1 MIGYDDSHAIRNIP
15 SAADCAGMT
24 PELKARQEIDA
35 LLAKAGWI
43 VQDSGAVNL
52 YAGRGVAVREFGL
65 KPGHGIADYLLYV
78 DQKAAGVVEAK
89 PAGHTLTGVE
99 AQSSKYSDGMPDNL
113 PAHYK
118 PLPFLYETT
127 GSETRFTNLLD
138 PEPRS
143 RNVFAFHT
151 PDVLAQWVLSGTA
164 TGQATPAG
172 IAEPTAAYAIAPN
185 LRQRLTEMPSLDA
198 GNLWPVQQRAIVN
211 LEESLVLAKPRALI
225 QMATGS
231 GKTFTACNLVYRLIK
246 HAGAKRVLFLVDRN
260 NLGRQT
266 LREFQG
272 FDTPDEHRKFTELYN
287 VQLMDSAR
295 IDPVSRVCISTIQRV
310 YAMLRGEELDPAQEE
325 ISGFDYGQINPQP
338 GTVEYNPAIP
348 ISEFDFIITDECH
361 RSIYNLWR
369 QVLEYFDAFLIGL
382 TATPSAQTFG
392 FFQQNLVM
400 EYTHEEAVADR
411 VNVDSDIYRIRTQI
425 TEEGSTIEAD
435 HHVMRVERRT
445 RKWRWEQ
452 LDEDLTY
459 SANQLDRDV
468 VAEDQI
474 RTVIRAFR
482 DRLFTEIFPGRT
494 HVPKTIIFAKDDSHA
509 DDIVDIVRT
518 EFGKGNDFCRKIT
531 YREHNP
537 EQLIAAFRNSYNP
550 RIVVTVDMIATG
562 TDIKPVEI
570 VFFMRNVQSR
580 NFFEQMKGRGVR
592 VISSTDFN
600 AVTPDAPNKDRFVI
614 VDAVGVTETEMSDSY
629 SLEREPTV
637 SFGRLLDLI
646 AKGSREP
653 DHLSSLASRLARL
666 SHKISPAERE
676 SIEATAGGT
685 PLQTLITNLVRAT
698 DPDAAIEAAR
708 DATGLDEPP
717 PEAIAEA
724 QNRLREAAAKPF
736 ASNPDLRQR
745 LEAIHQSH
753 EQTIDTVSK
762 DVVLEAGFTE
772 DAARDA
778 AQSFRQFIEENR
790 DEITALQVLYERPYQ
805 QRLHY
810 DDIRALAD
818 TLQAPPRAWTTERL
832 WQAYQRLDEDRVRG
846 SGQRQLA
853 DIVAL
858 VRYAIGDA
866 HELAPFAD
874 HVNQRF
880 NGWLAMQETVGREF
894 TAEQRQWLEAIRDHI
909 AGSVSIDPG
918 DFQYAPFNQ
927 WGGIMGA
934 NNLFGDQLQPIIDEL
949 NLELVR

>member
-1 MIGYDDSHAIRNIP
+1 MS
-15 SAADCAGMT
+15 
-24 PELKARQEIDA
+24 PEQKARTHIDA
-35 LLAKAGWI
+35 LLEQAGWL
-43 VQDSGAVNL
+43 VQDAHSVNL
-52 YAGRGVAVREFGL
+52 SAGRGVAVREFGL
-65 KPGHGIADYLLYV
+65 EPGHGTADYLLYV
-78 DQKAAGVVEAK
+78 DQKAAGVIEAK
-89 PAGHTLTGVE
+89 PAGYTLTGVE
-99 AQSSKYSDGMPDNL
+99 TQSGKYSDGLPDAL
-113 PAHYK
+113 PAHRN

-127 GSETRFTNLLD
+127 RSETRFTNLQD

-151 PDVLAQWVLSGTA
+151 PDALADWLGSNTTVAVTSST
-164 TGQATPAG
+164 G
-172 IAEPTAAYAIAPN
+172 IAEPSAAYPVAQN
-185 LRQRLTEMPSLDA
+185 LRQRLTEMPPLDA
-198 GNLWPVQQRAIVN
+198 GALWPVQERAILN
-211 LEESLVLAKPRALI
+211 LEESLALAKPRALI

-272 FDTPDEHRKFTELYN
+272 FTTPEENRKFTELYN
-287 VQLMDSAR
+287 VQLLQSGH

-310 YAMLRGEELDPAQEE
+310 YSMLRGEELDPEKDE
-325 ISGFDYGQINPQP
+325 LSGFDFAQVSPQP
-338 GTVEYNPAIP
+338 GAVEYNPEVLGIP
-348 ISEFDFIITDECH
+348 IDTFDFIITDECH

-425 TEEGSTIEAD
+425 TEEGSSVEAGQHID
-435 HHVMRVERRT
+435 RRNRKAKTT
-445 RKWRWEQ
+445 RWAEE
-452 LDEDLTY
+452 LDEDYIYT
-459 SANQLDRDV
+459 ADQLDRDV

-474 RTVIRAFR
+474 RTVVRTFR
-482 DRLFTEIFPGRT
+482 DNLFTEIFPGRT
-494 HVPKTIIFAKDDSHA
+494 EVPKTIIFAKDDSHA
-509 DDIVDIVRT
+509 DDTVDIVRT
-518 EFGKGNDFCRKIT
+518 EFGKGNEFCQKIT
-531 YREHNP
+531 YRTTGAPP
-537 EQLIAAFRNSYNP
+537 EQLIAAFRNSYHP

-592 VISSTDFN
+592 VISPTEFN
-600 AVTPDAPNKDRFVI
+600 AVTPDAVNKDRFVI
-614 VDAVGVTETEMSDSY
+614 IDAVGVTESELSDSY
-629 SLEREPTV
+629 SLEREPTKT
-637 SFGRLLDLI
+637 FAQLLDLI

-676 SIEATAGGT
+676 SIETAAEGV
-685 PLQTLITNLVRAT
+685 PLQSLITNLVRST
-698 DPDAAIEAAR
+698 DPDVALEMAR
-708 DATGLDEPP
+708 QSTGQDEPS
-717 PEAIAEA
+717 PEAIIEAEK
-724 QNRLREAAAKPF
+724 QLREEAAEPF
-736 ASNPDLRQR
+736 ASNPALRQQ
-745 LEAIHQSH
+745 LETIHQSH

-762 DVVLEAGFTE
+762 DVVLDAGFTD
-772 DAARDA
+772 DAAQEA
-778 AQSFRQFIEENR
+778 VQSFRQFIETHR
-790 DEITALQVLYERPYQ
+790 DEITALQVLYERPYR
-805 QRLHY
+805 QRLRL

-818 TLQAPPRAWTTERL
+818 AMEAPPRLWTTERL
-832 WQAYQRLDEDRVRG
+832 WQAYQRLDGSRVRG

-858 VRYAIGDA
+858 VRFATGDA
-866 HELAPFAD
+866 DELAPFAD
-874 HVNQRF
+874 HVNRRF
-880 NGWLAMQETVGREF
+880 EGWLAMQETAGREF
-894 TAEQRQWLEAIRDHI
+894 TDEQRWWLEAIRDRI
-909 AGSVSIDPG
+909 AGNVSVEMRDLQNSPLD
-918 DFQYAPFNQ
+918 QR
-927 WGGIMGA
+927 GGLIA
-934 NNLFGDQLQPIIDEL
+934 AYDLFGDELQPIIDEL

>member
-1 MIGYDDSHAIRNIP
+1 
-15 SAADCAGMT
+15 MT
-24 PELKARQEIDA
+24 PEQKARIQIDN
-35 LLAKAGWI
+35 LLEQAGWA
-43 VQDSGAVNL
+43 VQDAGSVNL
-52 YAGRGVAVREFGL
+52 SAARGVAVREFGL
-65 KPGHGIADYLLYV
+65 KPGHGTADYLLYV
-78 DQKAAGVVEAK
+78 DGKAAGVVEAK
-89 PAGHTLTGVE
+89 PVGHTLTGVE
-99 AQSSKYSDGMPDNL
+99 TQSGKYSDGLPDAL
-113 PAHYK
+113 PAHRK

-127 GSETRFTNLLD
+127 GSETHFTNLLD

-151 PDVLAQWVLSGTA
+151 PDALATWVGSESM
-164 TGQATPAG
+164 TGQPSLAAV
-172 IAEPTAAYAIAPN
+172 AEPGAAYLVARN
-185 LRQRLTEMPSLDA
+185 LRQRLTEMPPLDA
-198 GNLWPVQQRAIVN
+198 GALWSVQERAILN
-211 LEESLVLAKPRALI
+211 LEESLALAKPRALI

-246 HAGAKRVLFLVDRN
+246 YAGAKRVLFLVDRN

-272 FDTPDEHRKFTELYN
+272 FNTSEENRKFTELYN

-310 YAMLRGEELDPAQEE
+310 YSMLRGEEIDAELEE
-325 ISGFDYGQINPQP
+325 RSGFDFAQFNRQP
-338 GTVEYNPAIP
+338 ATVEYNPDIP
-348 ISEFDFIITDECH
+348 IDTFDFIITDECH

-400 EYTHEEAVADR
+400 EYTHEEAVADG

-425 TEEGSTIEAD
+425 TEEGSSVEAGQYVD
-435 HHVMRVERRT
+435 RRDRRT
-445 RKWRWEQ
+445 RKVRWEQ
-452 LDEDLTY
+452 LDEDLAYTP
-459 SANQLDRDV
+459 NQLDRDV

-474 RTVIRAFR
+474 RTVVRTFR

-494 HVPKTIIFAKDDSHA
+494 EVPKTIIFAKDDSHA
-509 DDIVDIVRT
+509 DDIVRIVRQ
-518 EFGKGNDFCRKIT
+518 EFGKGNDFCQKIT
-531 YREHNP
+531 YRTTGVPP
-537 EQLIAAFRNSYNP
+537 EQLIAVFRNSYNP
-550 RIVVTVDMIATG
+550 RVVVTVDMIATG

-580 NFFEQMKGRGVR
+580 SFFEQMKGRGVR
-592 VISSTDFN
+592 VISPAEFN
-600 AVTPDAPNKDRFVI
+600 AVTPDAPSKDRFVI
-614 VDAVGVTETEMSDSY
+614 VDAVGVTESEMAESY
-629 SLEREPTV
+629 TLDREPTV

-646 AKGSREP
+646 ALGSREP

-666 SHKISPAERE
+666 SRKISPAERD
-676 SIEATAGGT
+676 SIATAAEGV
-685 PLQTLITNLVRAT
+685 PLQTLIANLVRAA
-698 DPDAAIEAAR
+698 DPDAALEAAR
-708 DATGLDEPP
+708 ESTGLEDPP

-724 QNRLREAAAKPF
+724 EKQLRDAAALPF
-736 ASNPDLRQR
+736 ASNPELRQR
-745 LEAIHQSH
+745 LESIHQSY
-753 EQTIDTVSK
+753 EQTIDTGSK
-762 DVVLEAGFTE
+762 DVVLEAGFTD

-778 AQSFRQFIEENR
+778 VQSFNEFIEENR

-805 QRLHY
+805 QRLRY
-810 DDIRALAD
+810 ADIRALAD
-818 TLQAPPRAWTTERL
+818 AMQAPPRSWTAERL
-832 WQAYQRLDEDRVRG
+832 WQAYQRLDESKVRG

-866 HELAPFAD
+866 DELAPFAD

-880 NGWLAMQETVGREF
+880 EGWLAMQETAGREF
-894 TAEQRQWLEAIRDHI
+894 TVEQRRWLEAIRDHI
-909 AGSVSIDPG
+909 AGSVSIEPG
-918 DFQYAPFNQ
+918 DFEYAPFNQ
-927 WGGIMGA
+927 QGGLMGA
-934 NNLFGDQLQPIIDEL
+934 HTVFGDDLQSIIDEL